1 MSSRTRSLRG
11 KRFGVGTLG
20 LAAPMPDA
28 RPDVAITGVDAQ
40 ALREPGGGR
49 TYVIVTVKTSAGV
62 EGVGEMSAHP
72 DPATA
77 VARLNHHMPRII
89 GQDALSAE
97 AVRNVLAASGDA
109 AGVAPVQAAVN
120 MALLDIL
127 GKVTKASVYEV
138 LGGPTREKA
147 RALAQLH
154 GSGEAEL
161 KRSLAS
167 AHAAGFRAFSAPL
180 TLPQGPTRGRTFY
193 SDARKLLEALRNEG
207 GEDSDFVLDCDGQL
221 TASEGAGLAD
231 AFERFHLLW
240 LDEPTA
246 EINYGAFAKIAGENV
261 TPVGMG
267 RTFSDNAR
275 FQDLLREDAIDV
287 FRPDIARMGVSEIR
301 KGAAL
306 AEVYYVAVAPYH
318 RGGPVATAAALQ
330 AAASLPNFFIQEVP
344 RPLDERDIRMR
355 RELIGADLEKPTDG
369 FFALPE
375 GPGLGVTLNPDAVSK
390 YEVKL

>member
-1 MSSRTRSLRG
+1 MAARSESTRG

-20 LAAPMPDA
+20 LAAPMPEA
-28 RPDVAITGVDAQ
+28 RPDVAITDVKAR
-40 ALREPGGGR
+40 AVREPVGGR
-49 TYVIVTVKTSAGV
+49 THVIVAVKTSVGV
-62 EGVGEMSAHP
+62 EGIGEMSAHP
-72 DPATA
+72 DPTTA
-77 VARLNHHMPRII
+77 AARLNYYKQHVI

-97 AVRNVLAASGDA
+97 AVLTVLATGVNSSE
-109 AGVAPVQAAVN
+109 VAPVQAAVN

-127 GKVTKASVYEV
+127 GKFTKAPVYEV
-138 LGGPTREKA
+138 LGGSTREKA
-147 RALAQLH
+147 RALARLD

-161 KRSLAS
+161 KRSLAA
-167 AHAAGFRAFSAPL
+167 AHEAGFRAFSVPL
-180 TLPQGPTRGRTFY
+180 TLPAGPTRGRTFY
-193 SDARKLLEALRNEG
+193 SDTRKLLEALRKEG
-207 GEDSDFVLDCDGQL
+207 GEDSDFVLDCGGQL
-221 TASEGAGLAD
+221 TASEGVGLAD

-246 EINYGAFAKIAGENV
+246 EINHGAFAKIADENV

-287 FRPDIARMGVSEIR
+287 FRPNIARMGVSEIR

-344 RPLDERDIRMR
+344 RPRDERDIRMR
-355 RELIGADLEKPTDG
+355 RELIGADLEIPTNG